1 MPSVITTLKSISPL
15 PLSIIIVGIGEA
27 DFSIY
32 EQILDI
38 QKNDSEWRNN
48 VTFVN
53 FNNLRYEPNA
63 IIDEAGRYF
72 PEQLVDYFVGENIPP
87 KNRQAS

>member
-48 VTFVN
+48 VTFVS

-63 IIDEAGRYF
+63 IIDQAVRDF
-72 PEQLVDYFVGENIPP
+72 PEQLVDYFEGENIPP
-87 KNRQAS
+87 KSRQAS